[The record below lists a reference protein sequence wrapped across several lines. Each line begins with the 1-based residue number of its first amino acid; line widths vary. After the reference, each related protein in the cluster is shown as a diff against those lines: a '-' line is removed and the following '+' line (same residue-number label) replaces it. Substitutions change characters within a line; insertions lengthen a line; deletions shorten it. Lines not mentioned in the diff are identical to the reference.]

1 MTATA
6 LAMPTQLPVLSSGSL
21 QSYLDSVQQI
31 PVLTREEEV
40 ELFRQLQDHE
50 DLNAARTIILS
61 HLRYVAY
68 IARSYT
74 GYGLPLEDIIQQGN
88 IGLMKS
94 VKRFS
99 LDREV
104 RLVTFAVHW
113 IKAEIHEYILKNW
126 KIVKVATTKAQRK
139 LFFNLRKAKDRL
151 GWFSADEVNQVAADL
166 NVKPE
171 EVMEMESRLG
181 QVDTS
186 FDTSPSDDED
196 NFTSSPSLYL
206 AGNDND
212 DPAWVVSDEEI
223 TDIQSTGL
231 ATALA
236 SLDERA
242 RDIVQSRWLEDS
254 KVGLKEL
261 SEKYGVSMERIRQI
275 EARSFEK
282 MQSYIEA
289 WHGNTKL

>member
-6 LAMPTQLPVLSSGSL
+6 LAMPTQLPILSSGSL

-31 PVLTREEEV
+31 PVLTKAEEI
-40 ELFRQLQDHE
+40 ELFRQFQDHD
-50 DLNAARTIILS
+50 DLDAARTIILS

-68 IARSYT
+68 VARSYM
-74 GYGLPLEDIIQQGN
+74 GYGLPLEDLIQQGN
-88 IGLMKS
+88 VGLMKS
-94 VKRFS
+94 VKRFN
-99 LDREV
+99 LDNEV

-139 LFFNLRKAKDRL
+139 LFFNLRKAKDKL
-151 GWFSADEVNQVAADL
+151 GWFSADDVARVAEDL
-166 NVKPE
+166 NVKPA

-186 FDTSPSDDED
+186 FDMTATDDED
-196 NFTSSPSLYL
+196 NYSASPSLYL
-206 AGNDND
+206 AGGESD
-212 DPAWVVSDEEI
+212 DPAWVAADEEI
-223 TDIQSTGL
+223 SDIQSNGL

-236 SLDERA
+236 SLDDRA
-242 RDIVQSRWLEDS
+242 RDIVQSRWLGDT
-254 KVGLKEL
+254 KAGLKEL
-261 SEKYGVSMERIRQI
+261 SERYNVSMERIRQI

-282 MQSYIEA
+282 MQDYIEA
-289 WHGNTKL
+289 

>member
-21 QSYLDSVQQI
+21 QGYLNSVQQI
-31 PVLTREEEV
+31 PVLTKAEER
-40 ELFRQLQDHE
+40 ELFRQLKDE
-50 DLNAARTIILS
+50 DNLDAARTIILS

-68 IARSYT
+68 IARSYM

-94 VKRFS
+94 VKRFK
-99 LDREV
+99 LDHEV

-139 LFFNLRKAKDRL
+139 LFFNLRKAKASL
-151 GWFSADEVNQVAADL
+151 GWFSHEEVNRVAEDL

-181 QVDTS
+181 QVDTAY
-186 FDTSPSDDED
+186 DMTVADDED
-196 NFTSSPSLYL
+196 NFFASPSLYL
-206 AGNDND
+206 ASGEKD
-212 DPAWVVSDEEI
+212 DPAWVVADEEV
-223 TDIQSTGL
+223 TDIQASGL

-242 RDIVQSRWLEDS
+242 RDIVQSRWLSDS
-254 KVGLKEL
+254 KAGLKEL

-282 MQSYIEA
+282 MQPYLEIEA
-289 WHGNTKL
+289 

>member
-282 MQSYIEA
+282 MHSYIEA
-289 WHGNTKL
+289 